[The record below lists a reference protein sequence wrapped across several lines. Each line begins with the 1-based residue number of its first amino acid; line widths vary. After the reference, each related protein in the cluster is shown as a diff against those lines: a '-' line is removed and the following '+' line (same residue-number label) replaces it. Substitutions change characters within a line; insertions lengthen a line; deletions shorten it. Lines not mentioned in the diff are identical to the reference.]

1 MEHLN
6 ASYLRALAS
15 GQQVLVKPPYD
26 DEFIPLF
33 DASSTA
39 LAALLRPATIVN
51 PGVWEFKVEE
61 SQEDTES

>member
-1 MEHLN
+1 MEHTN
-6 ASYLRALAS
+6 APYLRALAS

-39 LAALLRPATIVN
+39 LAALLRPSTIVN
-51 PGVWEFKVEE
+51 PGIWEFKVKGI
-61 SQEDTES
+61 EDDE

>member
-1 MEHLN
+1 MEHIN

-51 PGVWEFKVEE
+51 PGIWEFKVKGI
-61 SQEDTES
+61 EDDE

>member
-6 ASYLRALAS
+6 APYLRALAS

-51 PGVWEFKVEE
+51 PGVWEFKVKGI
-61 SQEDTES
+61 EDDE

>member
-1 MEHLN
+1 MEHIN
-6 ASYLRALAS
+6 APYLRALAS

-39 LAALLRPATIVN
+39 LAALLRPSTIVN
-51 PGVWEFKVEE
+51 PGIWEFKVKGNKDDE
-61 SQEDTES
+61 

>member
-1 MEHLN
+1 MEHTN
-6 ASYLRALAS
+6 ATYLRALAS

-39 LAALLRPATIVN
+39 LAALLRPSTIVN
-51 PGVWEFKVEE
+51 PGIWEFKVKGI
-61 SQEDTES
+61 EDDE